1 MEFFVFFFYV
11 VINGFGWFY
20 VCSKLVYYWILNIF
34 EMFIE
39 ICLVFW
45 YFGCIFYEK
54 SCLMFIRSYR
64 NKFDVEENIE
74 LKKGIIVFYLCVIKR

>member
-1 MEFFVFFFYV
+1 
-11 VINGFGWFY
+11 
-20 VCSKLVYYWILNIF
+20 
-34 EMFIE
+34 MFIE

-74 LKKGIIVFYLCVIKR
+74 LKKRNNSFLFVCNKKVMLLRVNVFRDYKLILFRGIYL